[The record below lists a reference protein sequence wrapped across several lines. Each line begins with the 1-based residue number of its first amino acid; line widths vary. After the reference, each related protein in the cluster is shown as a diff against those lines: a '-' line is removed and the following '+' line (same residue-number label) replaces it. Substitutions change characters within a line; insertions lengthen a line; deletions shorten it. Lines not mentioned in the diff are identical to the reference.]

1 MIISPEKIN
10 IINYIND
17 IKNYHSLQNIIYFSP
32 LISAFNNHKYDFLYG
47 PIDCNRKFYL
57 GTQEDLENIINGK
70 LNNNIS
76 SFKKV
81 FFDKSCNYPRY
92 KLNEKTNIK
101 RCLDYNKASSVII
114 SKLNFESY
122 HFKSYDNILNNKDND
137 KIRVYYS
144 NNEDQY
150 YFIDRLPYNY
160 YNSKISFSIT
170 SIVKKY
176 YSQCTIE
183 NFIKSLFNDSVL
195 PSDATLIYT
204 GYISVLKNEKE
215 YNTINNIINN
225 YMQVTYD
232 TELDKFVNLQCDNID
247 LDLIKSIHSML
258 RSTDLSTVDFALKL
272 LCSYNID
279 NYKGT
284 VLLMIHEHKNNIYK
298 GNGYKSVAFSQL
310 LESYDL
316 SWSDIYYTSLLSEI
330 YDKLLKLSLTN
341 DDINSIKEIVKNIIK
356 QDFDCFCN
364 GHISMLNVCKQKLN
378 IQILDE
384 E

>member
-183 NFIKSLFNDSVL
+183 NIIKS
-195 PSDATLIYT
+195 
-204 GYISVLKNEKE
+204 
-215 YNTINNIINN
+215 
-225 YMQVTYD
+225 
-232 TELDKFVNLQCDNID
+232 
-247 LDLIKSIHSML
+247 
-258 RSTDLSTVDFALKL
+258 
-272 LCSYNID
+272 
-279 NYKGT
+279 
-284 VLLMIHEHKNNIYK
+284 
-298 GNGYKSVAFSQL
+298 
-310 LESYDL
+310 
-316 SWSDIYYTSLLSEI
+316 
-330 YDKLLKLSLTN
+330 
-341 DDINSIKEIVKNIIK
+341 
-356 QDFDCFCN
+356 
-364 GHISMLNVCKQKLN
+364 
-378 IQILDE
+378 
-384 E
+384 

>member
-1 MIISPEKIN
+1 MIINPTNIKIIDYN
-10 IINYIND
+10 KNNTFNSINSVIQFKPLVSFSFSSDY
-17 IKNYHSLQNIIYFSP
+17 NYDRVYNS
-32 LISAFNNHKYDFLYG
+32 ISTTT
-47 PIDCNRKFYL
+47 KFYL
-57 GTQEDLENIINGK
+57 GTQEDLENIINNK

-76 SFKKV
+76 TFKKV

-101 RCLDYNKASSVII
+101 RCLDYNKANSVII
-114 SKLNFESY
+114 SKLKFESI
-122 HFKSYDNILNNKDND
+122 HFYNWTSELNTKDDD

-144 NNEDQY
+144 SSEDVY
-150 YFIDRLPYNY
+150 YVIDRMCDSY
-160 YNSKISFSIT
+160 YNNLTANISKFVRKIYSKFTIDTYIKTLYDYSI
-170 SIVKKY
+170 
-176 YSQCTIE
+176 
-183 NFIKSLFNDSVL
+183 L
-195 PSDATLIYT
+195 PSDATLVYT
-204 GYISVLKNEKE
+204 GYISILKTEKE
-215 YNTINNIINN
+215 YNTVNNIIYN

-247 LDLIKSIHSML
+247 LDVIKSIDSML
-258 RSTDLSTVDFALKL
+258 RSTDSSTVDLALKL

-284 VLLMIHEHKNNIYK
+284 VLLMIYEYKSNIYK

-316 SWSDIYYTSLLSEI
+316 SWSDIYYTNLLSDI

-341 DDINSIKEIVKNIIK
+341 DDINAIKEIVKNIIK

-364 GHISMLNVCKQKLN
+364 NHISMLNVCKQKLN

>member
-10 IINYIND
+10 IINYKND
-17 IKNYHSLQNIIYFSP
+17 NNNYYSLQDIICFSP
-32 LISAFNNHKYDFLYG
+32 LIYVSNDCKYG
-47 PIDCNRKFYL
+47 HINRDKKFYL

-122 HFKSYDNILNNKDND
+122 HFYSYDGVLNTKDDD

-144 NNEDQY
+144 NNKDRY
-150 YFIDRLPYNY
+150 YFIDRIAHNY
-160 YNSKISFSIT
+160 YNSKIISSIL
-170 SIVKKY
+170 SIVKKR
-176 YSQCTIE
+176 YSQFTIE
-183 NFIKSLFNDSVL
+183 NLIKSLFDYSIL

-204 GYISVLKNEKE
+204 GYISLLKNEKE

-247 LDLIKSIHSML
+247 LDVIESIKNML
-258 RSTDLSTVDFALKL
+258 KSTDISTVDLAIKL

-284 VLLMIHEHKNNIYK
+284 VLLMIYEYKNNIYK
-298 GNGYKSVAFSQL
+298 GNGYKSVAFTQL

-316 SWSDIYYTSLLSEI
+316 SWSNIYYSSLLTEI
-330 YDKLLKLSLTN
+330 YYKLLKLTLTD
-341 DDINSIKEIVKNIIK
+341 DDINAIKEIVKNIIK

-364 GHISMLNVCKQKLN
+364 NHKAMLNVCKQKLN